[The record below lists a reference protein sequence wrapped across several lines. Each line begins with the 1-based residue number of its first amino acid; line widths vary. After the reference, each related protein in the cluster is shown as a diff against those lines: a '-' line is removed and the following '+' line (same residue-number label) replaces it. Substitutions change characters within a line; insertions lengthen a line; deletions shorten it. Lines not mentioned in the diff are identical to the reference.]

1 MKRGAEEGD
10 RYDYFDAL
18 LNSKSQENT
27 AKSQQID
34 AAKLKVNEYKAAC
47 TYGLPLYSLSYAF
60 ITRMG
65 AEIRTIDVAREE
77 LANMVDRGLQQ
88 HWNHEPSVE
97 VQNDLIRN
105 MQEAIDLSNA
115 TLVRLNA
122 QGAELCGIIN
132 SINTNRVPIVG
143 IAIDPNDH
151 HYG

>member
-1 MKRGAEEGD
+1 MKGDDEEGD

-34 AAKLKVNEYKAAC
+34 ATKLKVNEYKAAC
-47 TYGLPLYSLSYAF
+47 TYGLPAYSLSYAF

-65 AEIRTIDVAREE
+65 AEIRTIDVARETV
-77 LANMVDRGLQQ
+77 ANMVDEGLQQ
-88 HWNHEPSVE
+88 YWNHEPTIE
-97 VQNDLIRN
+97 GQNALIRN

-122 QGAELCGIIN
+122 QGVELCGIIN
-132 SINTNRVPIVG
+132 SINANRAPIVG

-151 HYG
+151 YG